1 MLPPFVV
8 KVASAVLEIL
18 VLARTVM
25 SVFAVV
31 DCKLLFKL
39 ICPPSTVIGPAMVM
53 GAAKVIFCVLLLLP
67 NVSPVRVLAN
77 V

>member
-39 ICPPSTVIGPAMVM
+39 ICPQSKVIGPAAVIELPRVM
-53 GAAKVIFCVLLLLP
+53 
-67 NVSPVRVLAN
+67 SPVLVVLPTRTLEGPP
-77 V
+77 